1 MKKYL
6 SLLLALLLA
15 LSCTSFA
22 FAEED
27 EEEISSEMKEL
38 GEYIMNHQVEAFDLA
53 VEGYTCQSEKVE
65 AELLHRWYGEHH
77 RILDVLLPE
86 F

>member
-53 VEGYTCQSEKVE
+53 VEGYTRCV
-65 AELLHRWYGEHH
+65 
-77 RILDVLLPE
+77 
-86 F
+86 